1 MMLVYKDIIRYIANT
16 DKNYFLCSEKNNKNN
31 KNNKNK
37 IRRKFLYKNKNPLKI
52 KKEIQNDN
60 KWKISLLFSI
70 MIKNIDSFKN
80 KYKQY
85 YEFVNHFLIINSE
98 QDKED
103 FKATFSKAQRI
114 YNILNRFAYNYKF
127 KKAKIV
133 VNTDMCLNELNEGD
147 KNVISIIQNNS
158 KYLFN
163 VKDLINIIS
172 SSLTS
177 SNSFFVNPTK
187 IRNPYNNVAFNKS
200 TLYNIYFFIKF
211 NTNYYSELLYK
222 FFECDF
228 NINIFKLTHEYMLR
242 EYIIKNFV
250 YKSASNILI
259 NEIIYMIDEF
269 NDLCIYSNII
279 NRIKVD
285 EEFPKERLI
294 KIMQP
299 YLFLFCKAL
308 YSYHPLD
315 KVNFLNYFK
324 KGLLRFSN
332 FNPDFGKKECKL
344 VYKTDK
350 NFVQTIVCEKYFNE
364 KHIPFNNIEKQNAVF
379 LTDHLEYENIQSHTI
394 NHNNIENQEDD
405 TSIMQE
411 DDTTVTQENAGEL
424 DEQSEQDSI
433 S

>member
-1 MMLVYKDIIRYIANT
+1 MLVYKDIIRCIANT
-16 DKNYFLCSEKNNKNN
+16 DKNYFLCSEQNNR
-31 KNNKNK
+31 NKNK
-37 IRRKFLYKNKNPLKI
+37 RKLLYKNKNKKPLKI
-52 KKEIQNDN
+52 KQEIQNDN

-70 MIKNIDSFKN
+70 INKNINSSKS

-85 YEFVNHFLIINSE
+85 YEFLNNFLIINSE

-103 FKATFSKAQRI
+103 FKSTFSKAQRI

-133 VNTDMCLNELNEGD
+133 VNTDMCLNELNEGN

-163 VKDLINIIS
+163 VKDLINIIDT
-172 SSLTS
+172 SLTS
-177 SNSFFVNPTK
+177 SNSFFVQPKK

-211 NTNYYSELLYK
+211 NTNYYSDLLYK
-222 FFECDF
+222 FFEC
-228 NINIFKLTHEYMLR
+228 NLNMGTFKLTHEYMLR
-242 EYIIKNFV
+242 EYIIKNHV
-250 YKSASNILI
+250 YKSASNILLD
-259 NEIIYMIDEF
+259 EIIYMVEEF
-269 NDLCIYSNII
+269 NELCMYANIT

-285 EEFPKERLI
+285 EDFPKDRLI

-315 KVNFLNYFK
+315 KTNFSNYFK

-332 FNPDFGKKECKL
+332 FNPNFGKKECKL

-364 KHIPFNNIEKQNAVF
+364 KHIPFNNIEKQNEIF

-394 NHNNIENQEDD
+394 NYNNVENYNNIQNQDDDNEDA
-405 TSIMQE
+405 S
-411 DDTTVTQENAGEL
+411 EL
-424 DEQSEQDSI
+424 DDDDSESESI

>member
-1 MMLVYKDIIRYIANT
+1 MLVYKDIIRCIANT
-16 DKNYFLCSEKNNKNN
+16 DKNYFLCSEQNNR
-31 KNNKNK
+31 NKNK
-37 IRRKFLYKNKNPLKI
+37 RKLLYKNKNKNKKPLKI
-52 KKEIQNDN
+52 KQEIQNDN

-70 MIKNIDSFKN
+70 INKNINSSKS

-85 YEFVNHFLIINSE
+85 YEFLNNFLIINSE

-103 FKATFSKAQRI
+103 FKSTFSKAQRI

-133 VNTDMCLNELNEGD
+133 VNTDMCLNELNEGN

-163 VKDLINIIS
+163 VKDLINIIDT
-172 SSLTS
+172 SLTS
-177 SNSFFVNPTK
+177 SNSFFVQPKK

-211 NTNYYSELLYK
+211 NTNYYSDLLYK
-222 FFECDF
+222 FFECNF
-228 NINIFKLTHEYMLR
+228 NMGTFKLTHEYMLR
-242 EYIIKNFV
+242 EYIIKNHV
-250 YKSASNILI
+250 YKSASNILLD
-259 NEIIYMIDEF
+259 EIIYMVEEF
-269 NDLCIYSNII
+269 NELCMYANIT

-285 EEFPKERLI
+285 EDFPKDRLI

-308 YSYHPLD
+308 YSYHTLD
-315 KVNFLNYFK
+315 KTNFSNYFK

-332 FNPDFGKKECKL
+332 FNPNFGKKECKL

-364 KHIPFNNIEKQNAVF
+364 KHIPFNNIEKQNEIF

-394 NHNNIENQEDD
+394 NHNNVENYNNIQNQD
-405 TSIMQE
+405 
-411 DDTTVTQENAGEL
+411 DDTTVTQEDASEL
-424 DEQSEQDSI
+424 DDDDSESESI

>member
-1 MMLVYKDIIRYIANT
+1 MLVYKDIIRCIANT
-16 DKNYFLCSEKNNKNN
+16 DKNYFLCSEQNNR
-31 KNNKNK
+31 NKNK
-37 IRRKFLYKNKNPLKI
+37 NKRKLLYKNKNKKPLKI
-52 KKEIQNDN
+52 KQEIQNDN

-70 MIKNIDSFKN
+70 INKKIDSSKS

-85 YEFVNHFLIINSE
+85 YEFLNNFLIINSE

-103 FKATFSKAQRI
+103 FKATFSRVQRI

-133 VNTDMCLNELNEGD
+133 VNTDMCLNELNESN

-163 VKDLINIIS
+163 VNDLINIIDT
-172 SSLTS
+172 SLTS
-177 SNSFFVNPTK
+177 SNSFFVQPKK
-187 IRNPYNNVAFNKS
+187 IRNPYNNIAFNKS

-211 NTNYYSELLYK
+211 NTNYYSDLLYK
-222 FFECDF
+222 FFECNF
-228 NINIFKLTHEYMLR
+228 NMGTFKLTHEYMLR
-242 EYIIKNFV
+242 EYIIKNHV
-250 YKSASNILI
+250 YKSASNILLD
-259 NEIIYMIDEF
+259 EIIYMVEEF
-269 NDLCIYSNII
+269 NELCMYANIT

-285 EEFPKERLI
+285 EDFPKDRLI

-315 KVNFLNYFK
+315 KTNFSNYFK

-332 FNPDFGKKECKL
+332 FNPNFGKKECKL

-364 KHIPFNNIEKQNAVF
+364 KHIPFNNIEKQNAIF

-394 NHNNIENQEDD
+394 NHNNVENYNNIQNQD
-405 TSIMQE
+405 
-411 DDTTVTQENAGEL
+411 DDTTVTQEDASEL
-424 DEQSEQDSI
+424 DDDDSESESI

>member
-1 MMLVYKDIIRYIANT
+1 MLVYKDIIRCIANT
-16 DKNYFLCSEKNNKNN
+16 DKNYFLCSEQNNR
-31 KNNKNK
+31 NKNK
-37 IRRKFLYKNKNPLKI
+37 RKLLYKNKNKNKKPLKI
-52 KKEIQNDN
+52 KQEIQNDN

-70 MIKNIDSFKN
+70 INKNINSSKS

-85 YEFVNHFLIINSE
+85 YEFLNNFLIINSE

-103 FKATFSKAQRI
+103 FKSTFSKAQRI

-133 VNTDMCLNELNEGD
+133 VNTDMCLNELNEGN

-163 VKDLINIIS
+163 VKDLINIIDT
-172 SSLTS
+172 SLTS
-177 SNSFFVNPTK
+177 SNSFFVQPKK

-211 NTNYYSELLYK
+211 NTNYYSDLLYK
-222 FFECDF
+222 FFECNF
-228 NINIFKLTHEYMLR
+228 NMGTFKLTHEYMLR
-242 EYIIKNFV
+242 EYIIKNHV
-250 YKSASNILI
+250 YKSASNILLD
-259 NEIIYMIDEF
+259 EIIYMVEEF
-269 NDLCIYSNII
+269 NELCMYANIT

-285 EEFPKERLI
+285 EDFPKDRLI

-315 KVNFLNYFK
+315 KTNFSNYFK

-332 FNPDFGKKECKL
+332 FNPNFGKKECKL

-364 KHIPFNNIEKQNAVF
+364 KHIPFNNIEKQNEIF

-394 NHNNIENQEDD
+394 NHNNVENYNNIQNQD
-405 TSIMQE
+405 
-411 DDTTVTQENAGEL
+411 DDTTVTQEDASEL
-424 DEQSEQDSI
+424 DDDDSESESI

>member
-1 MMLVYKDIIRYIANT
+1 MLVYKDIIRCIANT
-16 DKNYFLCSEKNNKNN
+16 DKNYFLCSEQNNR
-31 KNNKNK
+31 NKNK
-37 IRRKFLYKNKNPLKI
+37 RKLLYKNKNKKPLKI
-52 KKEIQNDN
+52 KQEIQNDN

-70 MIKNIDSFKN
+70 INTNINSSKS

-85 YEFVNHFLIINSE
+85 YEFLNNFLIINSE

-103 FKATFSKAQRI
+103 FKSTFSKAQRI

-133 VNTDMCLNELNEGD
+133 VNTDMCLNELNESN

-163 VKDLINIIS
+163 VKDLINIIDT
-172 SSLTS
+172 SLTS
-177 SNSFFVNPTK
+177 SNSFFVQPKK
-187 IRNPYNNVAFNKS
+187 IRNPYNNIAFNKS

-211 NTNYYSELLYK
+211 NTNYYSDLLYK
-222 FFECDF
+222 FFECNF
-228 NINIFKLTHEYMLR
+228 NMGTFKLTHEYMLR
-242 EYIIKNFV
+242 EYIIKNHV
-250 YKSASNILI
+250 YKSASNILLG
-259 NEIIYMIDEF
+259 EIIYMVEEF
-269 NDLCIYSNII
+269 NELCIYANIT

-285 EEFPKERLI
+285 EDFPKDRLI

-315 KVNFLNYFK
+315 KTNFSNYFK

-332 FNPDFGKKECKL
+332 FNPNFGKKECKL

-350 NFVQTIVCEKYFNE
+350 NLVQTIVCEKYFDE
-364 KHIPFNNIEKQNAVF
+364 KHIPFNNIEKQNAIF

-394 NHNNIENQEDD
+394 NHNNVENYNNIQNQDDENEDA
-405 TSIMQE
+405 S
-411 DDTTVTQENAGEL
+411 EL
-424 DEQSEQDSI
+424 DDDDSESESI

>member
-1 MMLVYKDIIRYIANT
+1 MLVYKDIIRCIANT
-16 DKNYFLCSEKNNKNN
+16 DKNYFLCGEQNNR
-31 KNNKNK
+31 NKNK
-37 IRRKFLYKNKNPLKI
+37 NKRKLLYKNKNKKPLKI
-52 KKEIQNDN
+52 KQEIQNDN

-70 MIKNIDSFKN
+70 INTNINSSKS

-85 YEFVNHFLIINSE
+85 YEFLNNFLIINSE

-103 FKATFSKAQRI
+103 FKATFSRVQRI

-133 VNTDMCLNELNEGD
+133 VNTDMCLNELNEGN
-147 KNVISIIQNNS
+147 KNVICIIQNNS

-163 VKDLINIIS
+163 VKDLINIIDT
-172 SSLTS
+172 SLTS
-177 SNSFFVNPTK
+177 SNSFFVQPKK

-211 NTNYYSELLYK
+211 NTNYYSDLLYK
-222 FFECDF
+222 FFECNF
-228 NINIFKLTHEYMLR
+228 NMGTFKLTHEYMLR
-242 EYIIKNFV
+242 EYIIKNHV
-250 YKSASNILI
+250 YKSASNILLD
-259 NEIIYMIDEF
+259 EIIYMVEEF
-269 NDLCIYSNII
+269 NELCMYANIT

-285 EEFPKERLI
+285 EDFPKDRLI

-315 KVNFLNYFK
+315 KTNFSNYFK

-332 FNPDFGKKECKL
+332 FNPNFGKKECKL

-364 KHIPFNNIEKQNAVF
+364 KHIPFNNIEKQNEIF

-394 NHNNIENQEDD
+394 NHNNVENLED
-405 TSIMQE
+405 E
-411 DDTTVTQENAGEL
+411 NDDASEL
-424 DEQSEQDSI
+424 DDDDSESESI

>member
-1 MMLVYKDIIRYIANT
+1 MLAYKDIIRCVANT
-16 DKNYFLCSEKNNKNN
+16 DKNYFLFDAE
-31 KNNKNK
+31 NNKNK
-37 IRRKFLYKNKNPLKI
+37 IRRNIFYKNKNKNRKPLKI
-52 KKEIQNDN
+52 NKEIQNDN

-70 MIKNIDSFKN
+70 MIKNVDSLKS

-85 YEFVNHFLIINSE
+85 YEFLNNFLIVNSE
-98 QDKED
+98 QDKEI
-103 FKATFSKAQRI
+103 FKITFSKVQKI

-127 KKAKIV
+127 KKTKIV

-163 VKDLINIIS
+163 VKDLINIIDT
-172 SSLTS
+172 SLTS
-177 SNSFFVNPTK
+177 SYSFFVQPKK
-187 IRNPYNNVAFNKS
+187 IKNPYNNVAFNKS

-222 FFECDF
+222 FFECNF
-228 NINIFKLTHEYMLR
+228 NMGTFKVTYEYMLR
-242 EYIIKNFV
+242 EYIIKNHV
-250 YKSASNILI
+250 YKSASNILHD
-259 NEIIYMIDEF
+259 EIIYMVEEF
-269 NDLCIYSNII
+269 NELCMYANIT

-285 EEFPKERLI
+285 KDFPKDRLI
-294 KIMQP
+294 KIMKP

-308 YSYHPLD
+308 YSYHPSD
-315 KVNFLNYFK
+315 KTIFSNYFK

-332 FNPDFGKKECKL
+332 FNPNFGKKECKL

-350 NFVQTIVCEKYFNE
+350 NFVQTFVCEKYFNDN
-364 KHIPFNNIEKQNAVF
+364 HIPFNNIEKQNAIF

-394 NHNNIENQEDD
+394 NHNNVENQDDEDD
-405 TSIMQE
+405 
-411 DDTTVTQENAGEL
+411 DTVTQEDAAEL
-424 DEQSEQDSI
+424 DDISESDSI